1 MAFKLTTL
9 AASLALVGMAGG
21 AFAQTPPTGER
32 VTITGSSIKQ
42 LRGQAALPVQVILG
56 DDLVNQGINTAEELI
71 ASLGSSAAH
80 LDNATSRNNVFGAE
94 QDRLTGGSS
103 SANLRG
109 IGPTGTLVL
118 LNGRRVSTH
127 GTSGGAV
134 DLNAIPMAAV
144 DRIEILKDGASA
156 IYGTDAIGGVINFI
170 LKNNFRG
177 VSVSADYSKPFASG
191 GGERKRASITAGYG
205 DLDAQRFN
213 VMASLTVDKNE
224 ILRGIDRDWATGF
237 QPDRN
242 LSPDT
247 TSAPHANI
255 IGVAGTALPT
265 TGSTVGPTDA
275 VSYTNLN
282 LLAVQNNC
290 AGVEFGVPLAPNV
303 QLWDRFGYT
312 HANSRYRCGT
322 DYGRQFM
329 LAPPRDAINLVARA
343 NFRFAGSHEGFV
355 EFVGS
360 KTDVTAEFT
369 PYQFSTNNAGAI
381 AGITHYPV
389 SGPHYLDMRALVG
402 ANQFNPALPIAYRL
416 RMSDWGY
423 RTIENTSE
431 NQRLAAGVEGDIG
444 SYTYK
449 AGVSYGKADAY
460 STLIDGYAYAT
471 KLATAL
477 ASGVI
482 DPFLG
487 PGERQTPAA
496 QALIESTKARG
507 RIFGGET
514 SVVQVDASISGSLMK
529 LPAGALDFAVGVDL
543 RKESYV
549 FSGTEGFA
557 CVAAMTSVGANAA
570 NAVMGCPGN
579 ASAPDS
585 ERDINA
591 VYAEIVAPLA
601 KWAEVRLQVRHD
613 EYSEI
618 GSTTNPKVAFK
629 IQPVSSLLIRGSAGT
644 GFRAPTPQQ
653 RNLGTQT
660 LALTG
665 TFRDP
670 VLCADITAPI
680 DATQC
685 ARLSLPFRTGG
696 NPTLQPEKSKQLSF
710 GVAWEPMSGLQIS
723 ADYWKVELEDRI
735 RSLSPAFMITNY
747 DLFADSFVRN
757 STGVIDY
764 IQAGWVNAAES
775 RTSGIDLN
783 LNYMRKTGPGTL
795 NWKVDATKMLSH
807 KERLISTATL
817 DEFVGKWSNTTLYLP
832 WRVVSSLE
840 FKTPVW
846 GATVSAR
853 YQSAYEDEN
862 RAPYTV
868 NPPPPREVEAY
879 TTYNLTLAYT
889 GIKGVLLTAGVVNL
903 LDTDPPF
910 THHNVD
916 NVVGAGWDPRV
927 ADPRGRTLTLTAR
940 YTF

>member
-9 AASLALVGMAGG
+9 ATSLALVGLAGA
-21 AFAQTPPTGER
+21 AFAQSADR

-42 LRGQAALPVQVILG
+42 LRGQAALPVQVIQG

-71 ASLGSSAAH
+71 SSLGSSAAH
-80 LDNATSRNNVFGAE
+80 LDNAVSRNNVFGAE

-177 VSVSADYSKPFASG
+177 ASVSADYSKPFASG

-205 DLDAQRFN
+205 DLDTQRFN

-224 ILRGIDRDWATGF
+224 ILRGIDRDFATGF
-237 QPDRN
+237 QPGRN

-255 IGVAGTALPT
+255 IGVAGTALSN
-265 TGSTVGPTDA
+265 TGSTVGATDT
-275 VSYTNLN
+275 VRYTNLN

-290 AGVEFGVPLAPNV
+290 AGLEFGVPLAPNV

-312 HANSRYRCGT
+312 NANSRYRCAT

-329 LAPPRDAINLVARA
+329 LAPPRDAINLVTRA

-355 EFVGS
+355 EYVAS

-369 PYQFSTNNAGAI
+369 PYQFSTNNAGTI
-381 AGITHYPV
+381 AGITHYPA

-402 ANQFNPALPIAYRL
+402 ANEFNPTLPIAYRL

-423 RTIENTSE
+423 RTIENTSK

-449 AGVSYGKADAY
+449 AGVSWGKAEAY
-460 STLIDGYAYAT
+460 STLIDGYAYAAR
-471 KLATAL
+471 LATAL
-477 ASGVI
+477 ATGI
-482 DPFLG
+482 INPFLN
-487 PGERQTPAA
+487 PGEEQTPEAK
-496 QALIESTKARG
+496 ALIESTKARG
-507 RIFGGET
+507 RIFGGDT
-514 SVVQVDASISGSLMK
+514 SVMQVDASISGTLFK
-529 LPAGALDFAVGVDL
+529 LPAGALDFAVGADL

-549 FSGTEGFA
+549 FSGTEGFS
-557 CVAAMTSVGANAA
+557 CVAAMTSTGANAA

-585 ERDINA
+585 ERDIKA
-591 VYAEIVAPLA
+591 VYAELVAPLA
-601 KWAEVRLQVRHD
+601 SWAEVRLQVRHD
-613 EYSEI
+613 EYSQI

-629 IQPVSSLLIRGSAGT
+629 LQPTSNFLIRGSAGT

-653 RNLGTQT
+653 LTLGTVT

-670 VLCADITAPI
+670 VLCADIAAPI

-685 ARLSLPFRTGG
+685 SRASLPYRTGG
-696 NPTLQPEKSKQLSF
+696 NPTLQPETSKQHSL
-710 GVAWEPMSGLQIS
+710 GVAWEPMRGLQVS

-735 RSLSPAFMITNY
+735 RNLSPAFMITNY
-747 DLFADSFVRN
+747 ALFADSFIRN
-757 STGVIDY
+757 SAGVVDY

-775 RTSGIDLN
+775 RTSGIDFN
-783 LNYMRKTGPGTL
+783 LNYTRKTGPGTL
-795 NWKVDATKMLSH
+795 TWKVDATKMISH
-807 KERLISTATL
+807 KERLIVTAPL
-817 DEFVGKWSNTTLYLP
+817 QEFVGKWSNTTLYLP
-832 WRVVSSLE
+832 WRAVTSLE

-853 YQSAYEDEN
+853 FQSAYEDED
-862 RAPYTV
+862 RSPYTV
-868 NPPPPREVEAY
+868 SPPPPREVESY

-889 GIKGVLLTAGVVNL
+889 GIKGVRLTAGIVNL